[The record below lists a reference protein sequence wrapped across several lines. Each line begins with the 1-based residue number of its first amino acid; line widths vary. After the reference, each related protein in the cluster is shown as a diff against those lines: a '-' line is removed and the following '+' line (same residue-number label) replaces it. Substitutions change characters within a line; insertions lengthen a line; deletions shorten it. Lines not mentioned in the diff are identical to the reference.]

1 MHASLTPPPTVQCK
15 NGRAFRRPFLIAVA
29 TVLLIQAPYAHAQ
42 HKSAPTGPSEKEKA
56 KAQEKR
62 AFEKDTDEAYKAAIG
77 RIPDAKQQKA
87 DPWGS
92 MRTAPQK

>member
-1 MHASLTPPPTVQCK
+1 MRASLTPPPSVQRE
-15 NGRAFRRPFLIAVA
+15 NRRDLRPLSIAVA
-29 TVLLIQAPYAHAQ
+29 AVLLIQAPYAYAQ
-42 HKSAPTGPSEKEKA
+42 HKSAPTGPSETEKA

-62 AFEKDTDEAYKAAIG
+62 AFEKDTDEAYKAMLSK
-77 RIPDAKQQKA
+77 IPDAKQQKA

>member
-1 MHASLTPPPTVQCK
+1 M
-15 NGRAFRRPFLIAVA
+15 GPFLIAAA
-29 TVLLIQAPYAHAQ
+29 TVLLMQAPYAHAQ
-42 HKSAPTGPSEKEKA
+42 HKQVPQGPSEQQKA
-56 KAQEKR
+56 KAAQKR

>member
-1 MHASLTPPPTVQCK
+1 MHASLTPPSTVQRK
-15 NGRAFRRPFLIAVA
+15 NGHTLRPFLIAAA
-29 TVLLIQAPYAHAQ
+29 TVLLMQAPYAHAQ
-42 HKSAPTGPSEKEKA
+42 HKQVPQGPSEKEKA
-56 KAQEKR
+56 KAEQKR

-77 RIPDAKQQKA
+77 RIPDAKQQKT